1 MKKEYWRK
9 AQQCAKCVHHCPEGP
24 RPHLMDPTTIW
35 KEACSH
41 SGYSFRPQLEE
52 AEICFNFKNKDIASR
67 RKDKTEMAE
76 WARKHPCRKC
86 AFYDMN
92 GFELRD
98 KKLIKTEEDWY
109 EQYRCPGYAH
119 VKEHDK
125 DGFCSSFLTLDQWAE
140 LQSTPIYDGERMQKW
155 DAFRD
160 DNTSK

>member
-1 MKKEYWRK
+1 
-9 AQQCAKCVHHCPEGP
+9 
-24 RPHLMDPTTIW
+24 MDSTTIW

-41 SGYSFRPQLEE
+41 SGYSFWPQLEE

-67 RKDKTEMAE
+67 RKDKAE
-76 WARKHPCRKC
+76 TLEWVKKHPCTKC
-86 AFYDMN
+86 AFFGMN
-92 GFELRD
+92 GFDLWD
-98 KKLIKTEEDWY
+98 KKLIKNEKDWEENWN

-140 LQSTPIYDGERMQKW
+140 LQSTPIYDSERMHKW